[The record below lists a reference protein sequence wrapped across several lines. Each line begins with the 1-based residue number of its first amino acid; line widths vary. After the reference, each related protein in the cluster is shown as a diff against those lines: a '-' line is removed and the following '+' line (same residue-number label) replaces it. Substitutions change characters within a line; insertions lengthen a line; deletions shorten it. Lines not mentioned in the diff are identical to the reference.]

1 MHQRLHGCSWL
12 WKLQPMALSEAY
24 IVAARRTA
32 LGRVGGLH
40 ARRRID
46 DLTGPVIR
54 SVIGDS
60 KINPALVD
68 GLILG
73 NATEI
78 SNPARL
84 ISLSSGLPETATA
97 ITIDRQCASGLD
109 AIVQA
114 CRMIGSGEAEV
125 MLAGGAESLST
136 APWRV
141 ARPKHL
147 HQLPRF
153 IGLEP
158 ASADAAYEPNLFEA
172 SEHLARDAGI
182 SRAEQDQL
190 ALRSHLAALAA
201 RDAKKF
207 VGEIVPLWNSTEE
220 ARDEMVRDLSLE
232 DLERQ
237 TPFSGTGGMLTA
249 GNTSAQA
256 DGAAMVLVIS
266 PRIWKDLG
274 EPRALRLMTAAT
286 IGVAPDREAFG
297 AISATQRL
305 IGLHNDLDL
314 SQVAAIET
322 SETSAAQLI
331 AFARQFGIDASGI
344 NSGGGAIARGHPF
357 GAAGAVL
364 VVRLFSQLVRA
375 MSAKGDE
382 AGRGSLGLATL
393 SALGGHGSAAL
404 FQAA

>member
-1 MHQRLHGCSWL
+1 ME
-12 WKLQPMALSEAY
+12 LSEAY

-40 ARRRID
+40 GRRRIEE
-46 DLTGPVIR
+46 LTAPVIR
-54 SVIGDS
+54 SVIGDC
-60 KINPALVD
+60 KINPALID
-68 GLILG
+68 GMILG

-84 ISLSSGLPETATA
+84 VSLASGLPEAASA

-114 CRMIGSGEAEV
+114 CRMVGAGDAEV
-125 MLAGGAESLST
+125 MIAGGAEALST

-141 ARPKHL
+141 AKPKHL

-153 IGLEP
+153 LGLEP
-158 ASADAAYEPNLFEA
+158 ATADSADEPQLFEA
-172 SEHLARDAGI
+172 SERLAREMGI
-182 SRAEQDQL
+182 ARSEQDQM

-201 RDAKKF
+201 RDAKRF
-207 VGEIVPLWNSTEE
+207 VGEIVPLRNSTEE

-237 TPFSGTGGMLTA
+237 SAFLGAGGLLTA

-256 DGAAMVLVIS
+256 DGAAIVIVIS
-266 PRIWKDLG
+266 PRIWKELG
-274 EPRALRLMTAAT
+274 QPKALRLVTAASV
-286 IGVAPDREAFG
+286 GVAPDREAFG
-297 AISATQRL
+297 AVAATQRL

-314 SQVAAIET
+314 TRVGAIET

-331 AFARQFGIDASGI
+331 AFARHFGVDPAII
-344 NSGGGAIARGHPF
+344 NAGGGAIARGHPF
-357 GAAGAVL
+357 SAAGAVL
-364 VVRLFSQLVRA
+364 VVRLFSTLVRA
-375 MSAKGDE
+375 FSGRNEPAA
-382 AGRGSLGLATL
+382 AGGGPLGLATL
-393 SALGGHGSAAL
+393 SAIGGLGAAAL
-404 FQAA
+404 FQAT

>member
-1 MHQRLHGCSWL
+1 ME
-12 WKLQPMALSEAY
+12 LSEAY

-40 ARRRID
+40 GRRRIEE
-46 DLTGPVIR
+46 LTAPVIR
-54 SVIGDS
+54 SVIGDC
-60 KINPALVD
+60 KINPALID
-68 GLILG
+68 GMILG

-84 ISLSSGLPETATA
+84 VSLASGLPEAASA

-114 CRMIGSGEAEV
+114 CRMVGAGDAEV
-125 MLAGGAESLST
+125 MIAGGAEALST

-141 ARPKHL
+141 AKPKHL

-153 IGLEP
+153 LGLEP
-158 ASADAAYEPNLFEA
+158 ATADSADEPQLFEA
-172 SEHLARDAGI
+172 SERLAREMGI
-182 SRAEQDQL
+182 ARSEQDQM

-201 RDAKKF
+201 RDAKRF
-207 VGEIVPLWNSTEE
+207 VGEIVPLRNSTEE

-237 TPFSGTGGMLTA
+237 SAFLGAGGLLTA

-256 DGAAMVLVIS
+256 DGAAIVIVIS
-266 PRIWKDLG
+266 PRIWKELG
-274 EPRALRLMTAAT
+274 QPKALRLVTAASV
-286 IGVAPDREAFG
+286 GVAPDREAFG
-297 AISATQRL
+297 AVAATQRL

-314 SQVAAIET
+314 TRVGAIET

-331 AFARQFGIDASGI
+331 AFARHFGVDPAII
-344 NSGGGAIARGHPF
+344 NAGGGAIARGHPF
-357 GAAGAVL
+357 AAAGAVL
-364 VVRLFSQLVRA
+364 VVRLFSTLVRA
-375 MSAKGDE
+375 FSGRNEPAA
-382 AGRGSLGLATL
+382 AGGGPLGLATL
-393 SALGGHGSAAL
+393 SAIGGLGAAAL
-404 FQAA
+404 FQAT

>member
-1 MHQRLHGCSWL
+1 ME
-12 WKLQPMALSEAY
+12 LSEAY

-40 ARRRID
+40 GRRRIEE
-46 DLTGPVIR
+46 LTAPVIR
-54 SVIGDS
+54 SVIGDC
-60 KINPALVD
+60 KINPALID
-68 GLILG
+68 GMILG

-84 ISLSSGLPETATA
+84 VSLASGLPEAASA

-114 CRMIGSGEAEV
+114 CRMVGAGDAEV
-125 MLAGGAESLST
+125 MIAGGAEALST

-141 ARPKHL
+141 AKPKHL

-153 IGLEP
+153 LGLEP
-158 ASADAAYEPNLFEA
+158 ATVDSADEPQLFEA
-172 SEHLARDAGI
+172 SERLAREMGI
-182 SRAEQDQL
+182 SRPEQDQM

-201 RDAKKF
+201 RDAKRF
-207 VGEIVPLWNSTEE
+207 VGEIVPLRNATEE

-237 TPFSGTGGMLTA
+237 SAFLGAAGLLTA

-256 DGAAMVLVIS
+256 DGAAIVIVIS

-274 EPRALRLMTAAT
+274 QPKALRLVTAASV
-286 IGVAPDREAFG
+286 GVAPDREAFG
-297 AISATQRL
+297 AVAATQRL

-314 SQVAAIET
+314 TRVGAIET

-331 AFARQFGIDASGI
+331 AFARHFGVDPAII
-344 NSGGGAIARGHPF
+344 NAGGGAIARGHPF
-357 GAAGAVL
+357 AAAGAVL
-364 VVRLFSQLVRA
+364 VVRLFSTLVRA
-375 MSAKGDE
+375 FSARSETATASNGP
-382 AGRGSLGLATL
+382 LGLATL
-393 SALGGHGSAAL
+393 SAIGGLGAAAL
-404 FQAA
+404 FQAT